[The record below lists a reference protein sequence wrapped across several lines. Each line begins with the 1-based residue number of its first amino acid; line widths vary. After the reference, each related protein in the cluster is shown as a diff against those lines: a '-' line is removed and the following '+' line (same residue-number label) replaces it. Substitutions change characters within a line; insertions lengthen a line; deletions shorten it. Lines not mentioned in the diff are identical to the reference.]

1 MTANIDGAAT
11 PRPELAAHIDAAAS
25 AWDSLAASGRRVAF
39 EDTPDR
45 PRQIRLRDDDDNDL
59 GVLTGVELF
68 DLIDQEGKAER
79 EVGERWSAILVP
91 SPAAS
96 NTWTVRRAR

>member
-1 MTANIDGAAT
+1 VTANIDGAAT

-45 PRQIRLRDDDDNDL
+45 PLQIRLRDDDDNDL

-68 DLIDQEGKAER
+68 DLIDQEGGIPMASDEASIA
-79 EVGERWSAILVP
+79 GER
-91 SPAAS
+91 PADDRGS
-96 NTWTVRRAR
+96 Y

>member
-45 PRQIRLRDDDDNDL
+45 PLQIRLRDDDDNDL

-68 DLIDQEGKAER
+68 DLIDQEGGIPMASGGAS
-79 EVGERWSAILVP
+79 VAGER
-91 SPAAS
+91 PADDRGS
-96 NTWTVRRAR
+96 Y

>member
-45 PRQIRLRDDDDNDL
+45 PLQIRLRGDLDRDVASGPAQQPAERAGQRRQRVL
-59 GVLTGVELF
+59 GV
-68 DLIDQEGKAER
+68 R
-79 EVGERWSAILVP
+79 
-91 SPAAS
+91 
-96 NTWTVRRAR
+96 